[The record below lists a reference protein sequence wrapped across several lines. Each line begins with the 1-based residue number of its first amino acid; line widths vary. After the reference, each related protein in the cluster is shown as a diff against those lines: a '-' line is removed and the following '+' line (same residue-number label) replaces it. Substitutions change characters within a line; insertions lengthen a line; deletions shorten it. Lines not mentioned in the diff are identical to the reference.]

1 MIQVPVSIP
10 GLLLIVTLF
19 APKPV
24 LANDLVAVAN
34 IQEQDVETLRKQLQ
48 SDPDNTALK
57 YQLARQY
64 NFSGQYRKAIELFDN
79 LLKINPDNADY
90 LLGIGQSYLWSE
102 RAGASLDYLQKAA
115 RLAPDYEA
123 VQRALAQAYRITGQT
138 EKANAVYRDAL
149 TRFDR
154 PDWAVAG
161 LQTAPRRD
169 YPEFGLR
176 LSQHMEDL
184 DYSPDNWRRSRLA
197 LTGYYS
203 DRSFTVF
210 AEDSEHF
217 ELDDKTFGISVVL
230 PLFAKSWISTEA
242 TLSPSHRFT
251 PEYSFYAQLGHSLDG
266 GWGLLAGI
274 RHRKY
279 PDSTVNIIDATLEKY
294 LGNFRFAYTL
304 FASDSD
310 TAGSATSHRL
320 QAGYYFAEEN
330 SVQIAVT
337 TGEEVEKITD
347 SNRIIRTEFTDISL
361 WGKFWLTQNFALEYG
376 IGYTD
381 LNLPVQGDT
390 HRKHIQLG
398 IDYRF

>member
-1 MIQVPVSIP
+1 MTPIP
-10 GLLLIVTLF
+10 ALIFFLLFMVTWF
-19 APKPV
+19 IPDAV
-24 LANDLVAVAN
+24 LANDTADVTDN
-34 IQEQDVETLRKQLQ
+34 REQDVESLRMQLQ
-48 SDPDNTALK
+48 SDPANTALK
-57 YQLARQY
+57 YELARQY
-64 NFSGQYRKAIELFDN
+64 NFSGRYQEAIELFDE
-79 LLKINPDNADY
+79 LLKINANNADY
-90 LLGIGQSYLWSE
+90 LLGIGQSYLWSD
-102 RAGASLDYLQKAA
+102 RAETSIGYLQKAA
-115 RLAPDYEA
+115 QIAPDYED
-123 VQRALAQAYRITGQT
+123 VQRALAQAYRNSGQP

-154 PDWAVAG
+154 PDWAVTG
-161 LQTAPRRD
+161 LQTAPSRD
-169 YPEFGLR
+169 YPEFGLQ

-197 LTGYYS
+197 LTGYYT
-203 DRSFTVF
+203 DKSFTVF

-217 ELDDKTFGISVVL
+217 ELDDKTFGASATL
-230 PLFAKSWISTEA
+230 PLFEKSWIVTEVA
-242 TLSPSHRFT
+242 LSPTHRFA
-251 PEYSFYAQLGHSLDG
+251 PEYSLYAQLGHSLDG

-274 RHRKY
+274 RHREY
-279 PDSTVNIIDATLEKY
+279 PDSTVNIINATLEKY
-294 LGNFRFAYTL
+294 LGSFRVAYTL

-310 TAGSATSHRL
+310 TAGSAMSHRV

-347 SNRIIRTEFTDISL
+347 SNQIIRTEFTNVSL
-361 WGKFWLTQNFALEYG
+361 WGEYWLTQNFALEYG